1 MAIRTN
7 TEKQP
12 RRIACAAALAVL
24 SSGSLMLAGCT
35 IGDVAEDIPAD
46 VMSSEDG
53 PAPTR
58 GGVASEENNTNSGE
72 ITATDL
78 QDLALPDTTIAV
90 AGVGSTQEVSVPA
103 WSTIKVPLSIAAV
116 RDGYADMSAL
126 TSAITVSDNAAA
138 EQLWEGLG
146 QPEGAAEKVERVL
159 SEGGVQTQVSAQVTR
174 PGFSAFGQTMW
185 TTEGQATFASHL
197 QCLAGAQSVMEA
209 MGSIAGGQNYG
220 LGQIPGAIYKGGW
233 GPNESGAYGVRQFGL
248 IPRGDGT
255 FAAVAIA
262 AVSPDGSYESS
273 QVQLDQLAQKLSERA
288 ADLPATECS
297 SS

>member
-78 QDLALPDTTIAV
+78 QDMALPDTTIAV

-116 RDGYADMSAL
+116 RDGSADMSAL
-126 TSAITVSDNAAA
+126 TSAIIVSDNAAA

-288 ADLPATECS
+288 ADLPAAECS
-297 SS
+297 GS

>member
-12 RRIACAAALAVL
+12 RRIVCAAALAVL

-116 RDGYADMSAL
+116 RDGSADMSAL

-146 QPEGAAEKVERVL
+146 QPAEAAEKVERVL

-220 LGQIPGAIYKGGW
+220 LGQIPGAMYKGGW

-262 AVSPDGSYESS
+262 AVSPDGSYESG
-273 QVQLDQLAQKLSERA
+273 QAQLNQLAQKLSERA
-288 ADLPATECS
+288 ADLPAAECS
-297 SS
+297 GS

>member
-12 RRIACAAALAVL
+12 RRIVCAAALAVL

-116 RDGYADMSAL
+116 RDGSADMSAL

-220 LGQIPGAIYKGGW
+220 LGQIPGAMYKGGW

-262 AVSPDGSYESS
+262 AVSPDGSYESG
-273 QVQLDQLAQKLSERA
+273 QAQLNRLAQKLSERA
-288 ADLPATECS
+288 ADLPAKECS
-297 SS
+297 GS

>member
-53 PAPTR
+53 PTPTR

-78 QDLALPDTTIAV
+78 QDMALPDTTIAV

-116 RDGYADMSAL
+116 RDGSADMSAL
-126 TSAITVSDNAAA
+126 TSAIIVSDNAAA

-159 SEGGVQTQVSAQVTR
+159 SEGGAQTQVNAQVTR

-220 LGQIPGAIYKGGW
+220 LGQIPGAMYKGGW

-262 AVSPDGSYESS
+262 AVSPDGSYESG
-273 QVQLDQLAQKLSERA
+273 QAQLNQLAQKLSERA
-288 ADLPATECS
+288 ADLPAAECS
-297 SS
+297 GS

>member
-1 MAIRTN
+1 
-7 TEKQP
+7 
-12 RRIACAAALAVL
+12 
-24 SSGSLMLAGCT
+24 MLAGCT

-46 VMSSEDG
+46 VTSSEDG

-78 QDLALPDTTIAV
+78 QDMALPDTTIAV

-116 RDGYADMSAL
+116 RDGSADVSAL

-146 QPEGAAEKVERVL
+146 QPAEVAEKVERVL

-220 LGQIPGAIYKGGW
+220 LGQIPGAMYKGGW

-262 AVSPDGSYESS
+262 AVSPDGSYESG
-273 QVQLDQLAQKLSERA
+273 QAQLNQLAQKLSERA
-288 ADLPATECS
+288 ADLPAAECS
-297 SS
+297 GS

>member
-12 RRIACAAALAVL
+12 RRIVCAAALAVL

-78 QDLALPDTTIAV
+78 QDMALPDTTIAV

-116 RDGYADMSAL
+116 RDGSADMSAL

-220 LGQIPGAIYKGGW
+220 LGQIPGAMYKGGW

-262 AVSPDGSYESS
+262 AVSPDGSYESG
-273 QVQLDQLAQKLSERA
+273 QAQLNRLAQKLSERA
-288 ADLPATECS
+288 ADLPAKECS
-297 SS
+297 GS

>member
-12 RRIACAAALAVL
+12 RRIVCAAALAVL

-46 VMSSEDG
+46 VTSSEDG

-116 RDGYADMSAL
+116 RDGSADMSAL

-220 LGQIPGAIYKGGW
+220 LGQIPGAMYKGGW

-262 AVSPDGSYESS
+262 AVSPDGSYESG
-273 QVQLDQLAQKLSERA
+273 QAQLNRLAQKLSERA
-288 ADLPATECS
+288 ADLPAKECS
-297 SS
+297 GS